1 MKKTILITE
10 NQRKKIILESIS
22 EKMDSEIK
30 KNSDFVKNI
39 LESTF
44 KTIKFNYKIL
54 FTFSAGISGVI
65 VPISD
70 YIMGLDPT
78 LSEEAKNYIL
88 TAIIMIF
95 FFENEKVLN
104 QLYKKIEEQGLVELL
119 RKAKTKTSELLN
131 TFFDFLEGLNLT
143 LYKFSDIVSYSF
155 MIPLLPI
162 FMKLGDLSDAEF
174 TEITKRIL
182 MSGLIT
188 LSSTTLRKVVS
199 KIIQKLR
206 H

>member
-104 QLYKKIEEQGLVELL
+104 QIYKKIEEQGLVELL